1 MTTEI
6 GVPGEEAAVE
16 VLIDTIVIGMGGIG
30 VIAAAAGAVAL
41 VLITIGPEEEVIMM
55 MSFKSEAEADQWI
68 MPPLIGA
75 AGVAL
80 VLAEV
85 LPHRSL
91 CLLGVKV
98 LKGEAMMDGPQL
110 LIVFHPGAILL
121 ILEAN
126 PRESQMLI

>member
-1 MTTEI
+1 MHYLL
-6 GVPGEEAAVE
+6 
-16 VLIDTIVIGMGGIG
+16 LIQSVNVTV
-30 VIAAAAGAVAL
+30 
-41 VLITIGPEEEVIMM
+41 
-55 MSFKSEAEADQWI
+55 
-68 MPPLIGA
+68 PPLIGV

-91 CLLGVKV
+91 CLLRVEV
-98 LKGEAMMDGPQL
+98 LVGEAMMDGLQL

-126 PRESQMLI
+126 PHESQMLI